1 MNRLPPRKKRGDPV
15 LAEDWNAMLDAIA
28 SRTPRPGT
36 GLELI
41 ASSGGFAYS
50 RTGPGLAPTPA
61 LPPFAV
67 IGIEKKDGGYRVT
80 VKEGWVIERKPK
92 SGDTPT
98 VKFHIPKVGEET
110 LDTIP
115 RPQIAMSFGDTLW
128 CKIVTDEMGEIS
140 EEPEILAAAED
151 QDGNHYYPEDPEGS
165 GSDGEYFVKLFKLE
179 DDGGTPKVKVYQQS
193 DIEHW
198 AQLWTGENVGGG
210 ANVFKDHKED
220 SNIYRFRT
228 IRGDYGISEN
238 QTADEVEL
246 DFRATNV
253 GAGKPVWVQPLDG
266 SGQPD
271 EDPPDGPAR
280 FRSIAGRATQ
290 PEIRVKCE
298 PPNPGDPLPQEIRIE
313 GNGYD
318 AGVTAALKITM
329 TVRDGLVKSLLSED
343 AGGGNLNLEIHNFTY
358 NNDGELY
365 GQPYLSGILYWR
377 DGVFAGVTDP
387 TPGNEPPGLLVH
399 QVAWLVSAA

>member
-15 LAEDWNAMLDAIA
+15 LAEDWNALLDAIA

-50 RTGPGLAPTPA
+50 RPGPGLSSNPA

-67 IGIEKKDGGYRVT
+67 IGIEKKDGGYQVT
-80 VKEGWVIERKPK
+80 VKDGWVIERKPK
-92 SGDTPT
+92 SGDTPA
-98 VKFHIPKVGEET
+98 VKFHMPKVGEET

-115 RPQIAMSFGDTLW
+115 RPQITMAFGDTLW

-140 EEPEILAAAED
+140 EEPEILAAAGD
-151 QDGNHYYPEDPEGS
+151 QDGNHYYPVDPEGS

-179 DDGGTPKVKVYQQS
+179 DDGGTPRVKVYQQS

-198 AQLWTGENVGGG
+198 AQLWTGENIG
-210 ANVFKDHKED
+210 AGAKVFKEHKED
-220 SNIYRFRT
+220 ENIYRFRT
-228 IRGDYGISEN
+228 VRGDYGISEN
-238 QTADEVEL
+238 QTTDEVEL

-253 GAGKPVWVQPLDG
+253 GEGKPVWVVPEEG
-266 SGQPD
+266 GEPA
-271 EDPPDGPAR
+271 EDPPDGPAA
-280 FRSIAGRATQ
+280 FRSIAERATQ

-298 PPNPGDPLPQEIRIE
+298 RPNPGDPLPQEIRIE

-318 AGVTAALKITM
+318 AGVTSARKITM
-329 TVRDGLVKSLLSED
+329 TVRDGLVKQLLSEEVTT
-343 AGGGNLNLEIHNFTY
+343 GNLNLEIYTFSY
-358 NNDGELY
+358 NNDGVLY
-365 GQPYLSGILYWR
+365 GEPYVIAILYWR
-377 DGVFAGVTDP
+377 DGLFVGVTDP
-387 TPGNEPPGLLVH
+387 TPGSEPPGLLTR